1 MRVLGPGTAQFLGGL
16 LAGALALPVLGQPAL
31 PTGDAQRGREIVAD
45 RQRGF
50 CLLCHSGPFPE
61 EKFQGNLAPPL
72 AQLVQGKTAQSLHER
87 LVDPARFNPDTI
99 MPRYG
104 RPSLGAR
111 VHPQFAGQVLLQAGE
126 IDDVVAFLM
135 TLQP

>member
-1 MRVLGPGTAQFLGGL
+1 MTVSGSCAARLLGGV
-16 LAGALALPVLGQPAL
+16 LAGALALPVLAQPAA
-31 PTGDAQRGREIVAD
+31 PTGDAQRGRQIVAD

-50 CLLCHSGPFPE
+50 CLLCHSGPLPE
-61 EKFQGNLAPPL
+61 EKFQGDLAPNL
-72 AQLVQGKTAQSLHER
+72 AQLAQGKTAQALRER

-104 RPSLGAR
+104 LPSLGVR
-111 VHPQFAGQVLLQAGE
+111 VHPQFAGQVVLQAAE

>member
-1 MRVLGPGTAQFLGGL
+1 MRGRRPSGARWVAGVLLGSM
-16 LAGALALPVLGQPAL
+16 ALAASAQPA
-31 PTGDAQRGREIVAD
+31 PEAGDAQRGRQIVLD

-50 CLLCHSGPFPE
+50 CLLCHSGPWPE
-61 EKFQGNLAPPL
+61 EKFQGDLAPNL
-72 AQLVQGKTAQSLHER
+72 QVLVQGKTRQDLRER
-87 LVDPARFNPDTI
+87 LIDPARFNPETI

-104 RPSLGAR
+104 LPSLGTR
-111 VHPQFAGQVLLQAGE
+111 IHPQFAGQVLLQASE

>member
-1 MRVLGPGTAQFLGGL
+1 MRGGL
-16 LAGALALPVLGQPAL
+16 WLWLGCCVSTLALAQPDAPVS
-31 PTGDAQRGREIVAD
+31 GDAKRGRAIVVD

-50 CLLCHSGPFPE
+50 CLLCHSGPFDE
-61 EKFQGNLAPPL
+61 EKFQGDLAPPL
-72 AQLVQGKTAQSLHER
+72 PQLVQGKSAARLRER
-87 LVDPARFNPDTI
+87 LIDPTRFNPDTI

-104 RPSLGAR
+104 QPSLGVR
-111 VHPQFAGQVLLQAGE
+111 IHPQFVGQRLLQDAE

>member
-1 MRVLGPGTAQFLGGL
+1 MRVLGPGTAQLLGGL

-61 EKFQGNLAPPL
+61 ERFQGNLGPSLAPTVPARVAPRVR
-72 AQLVQGKTAQSLHER
+72 AQLAEPSL
-87 LVDPARFNPDTI
+87 FNPETI

-104 RPSLGAR
+104 LPSLGTR
-111 VHPQFAGQVLLQAGE
+111 IHPQFAGQVLLQASE

>member
-1 MRVLGPGTAQFLGGL
+1 MAQPN
-16 LAGALALPVLGQPAL
+16 AMPS
-31 PTGDAQRGREIVAD
+31 GDAKQGRAIVVD

-50 CLLCHSGPFPE
+50 CLLCHSGPFE
-61 EKFQGNLAPPL
+61 EDPFQGNLAPPL
-72 AQLVQGKTAQSLHER
+72 PMLVQGKTAAQLRER
-87 LVDPARFNPDTI
+87 LIDPARFNPATI

-104 RPSLGAR
+104 QPSLGVR
-111 VHPQFAGQVLLQAGE
+111 IHPQFIGQGLLKDAE